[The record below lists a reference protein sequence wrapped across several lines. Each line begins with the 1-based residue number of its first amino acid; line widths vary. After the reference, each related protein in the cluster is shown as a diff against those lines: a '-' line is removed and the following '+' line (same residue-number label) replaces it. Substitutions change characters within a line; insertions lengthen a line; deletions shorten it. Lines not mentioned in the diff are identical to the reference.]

1 MSYTYE
7 WQFNPL
13 EAYPTASGQTDVVFK
28 VHWQCYAS
36 TGSVE
41 SGSYYKEASLG
52 VAPVSYN
59 SGSDFVPFNE
69 LTKEIV
75 YSWVEDSLGVEQIE
89 SIKQN
94 LANQIE
100 SKMHPTVLVQTAPW
114 LNS

>member
-13 EAYPTASGQTDVVFK
+13 EAYPTASGQTDVVFQ

-36 TGSVE
+36 TGSAE
-41 SGSYYKEASLG
+41 SGSYYGDCAVG
-52 VAPVSYN
+52 VVPVTYN
-59 SGSDFVPFNE
+59 TGSEFIPFNE

-75 YSWVEDSLGVEQIE
+75 YSWVESSLGTSQIE
-89 SIKQN
+89 NIKQT

-100 SKMHPTVLVQTAPW
+100 DKIHPKVLVQTAPW
-114 LNS
+114 L